1 MTNEEMEKLAGMIV
15 AKIFEAEEKAQQ
27 EFADHYETMMAA
39 KRVVESS
46 VDSIKEL
53 EDELRQAIMDEK
65 YEWAAILQAKIDK
78 LKNL

>member
-1 MTNEEMEKLAGMIV
+1 
-15 AKIFEAEEKAQQ
+15 
-27 EFADHYETMMAA
+27 MAA

-46 VDSIKEL
+46 IDSIKEL
-53 EDELRQAIMDEK
+53 EDELRQAIMDER

>member
-1 MTNEEMEKLAGMIV
+1 MTNEEMEKLANMIV
-15 AKIFEAEEKAQQ
+15 QKIFDAEEKAQA
-27 EFADHYETMMAA
+27 EFAEHYETMIAA
-39 KRVVESS
+39 KRVVETDI
-46 VDSIKEL
+46 DSIKEL